1 MITESILFTLHL
13 YTHFLA
19 NSLAGTCLPV
29 SLKTYVV
36 QIALNYNAHV
46 YKALMIVSTYTSL
59 LLLRLEAPH
68 TMPTMSSTPL
78 ATTPQ
83 RNKTYCSGTIIYC
96 GVCVCREA
104 AVLSASAQVT
114 DTVYTGLWG
123 IHVTPWNVES
133 VTVILL

>member
-1 MITESILFTLHL
+1 
-13 YTHFLA
+13 
-19 NSLAGTCLPV
+19 
-29 SLKTYVV
+29 
-36 QIALNYNAHV
+36 
-46 YKALMIVSTYTSL
+46 MIVSTYTSL
-59 LLLRLEAPH
+59 LLLSLEAPH
-68 TMPTMSSTPL
+68 TKPTMSSTPP

-83 RNKTYCSGTIIYC
+83 RNKTSGTIIYC
-96 GVCVCREA
+96 AICACREA